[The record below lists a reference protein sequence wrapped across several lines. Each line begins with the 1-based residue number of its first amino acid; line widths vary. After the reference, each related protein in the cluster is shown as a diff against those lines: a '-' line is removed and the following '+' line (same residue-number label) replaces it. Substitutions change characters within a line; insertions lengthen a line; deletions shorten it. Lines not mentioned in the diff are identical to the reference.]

1 MTARFTL
8 MALISKVYETGL
20 LAYLWAQ
27 TQVAYAG
34 RGTDCVPA
42 SCSTFPDWNASSLL
56 NHCARICIASNI
68 RFCKWRWCCLT
79 LHFSS
84 TNHFPEH
91 ICAVIKRTG
100 LLVEI
105 IIKKLDNVKIRL
117 FHISIQ
123 CYLFWK
129 SDEKWVWF
137 LKPVQAGWHAHLKH
151 FSTTGSQRRVLH
163 INCTCIMSS
172 FFCSHGTYGVTHCPC
187 THFLKAEAAGR
198 LRLYGGAGCSPLPH
212 DGSSSDGL
220 CVCLTRP
227 VWEDMMCGSE
237 DIYSST
243 SACINSWLFLKVPE
257 IKR

>member
-1 MTARFTL
+1 MKLGCWPT
-8 MALISKVYETGL
+8 YEHKHKL
-20 LAYLWAQ
+20 LTPDAAQ
-27 TQVAYAG
+27 TVYLRAVPHSRIGTPPPYWIIAHGFASPQRSGSVSDVGVA
-34 RGTDCVPA
+34 R
-42 SCSTFPDWNASSLL
+42 
-56 NHCARICIASNI
+56 
-68 RFCKWRWCCLT
+68 

-84 TNHFPEH
+84 TNHFPER

-105 IIKKLDNVKIRL
+105 IIKKLNNVKIRL

-137 LKPVQAGWHAHLKH
+137 LKPVQAGWHAHLEH

-163 INCTCIMSS
+163 INCTCIMSYF
-172 FFCSHGTYGVTHCPC
+172 FFCSHGTYGVTHWPC

-243 SACINSWLFLKVPE
+243 SACINSWFFLKVPE